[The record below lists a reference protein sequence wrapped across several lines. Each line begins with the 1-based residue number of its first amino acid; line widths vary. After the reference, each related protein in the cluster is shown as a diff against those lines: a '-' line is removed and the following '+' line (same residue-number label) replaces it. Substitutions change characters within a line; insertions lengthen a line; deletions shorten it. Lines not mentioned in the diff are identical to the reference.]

1 MASTEERPIVF
12 FDISIGDVPV
22 GRLKM
27 ELYSDIVPKTA
38 ENFRYAWPILEIYT
52 IANSTRIG
60 NSAQENT
67 SEHQWII
74 SPNPYTDI
82 LLSRRNGVPQG
93 YKNCLFHR

>member
-38 ENFRYAWPILEIYT
+38 ENFRYAWSILEI
-52 IANSTRIG
+52 
-60 NSAQENT
+60 
-67 SEHQWII
+67 
-74 SPNPYTDI
+74 
-82 LLSRRNGVPQG
+82 
-93 YKNCLFHR
+93 